1 MHFSVSGDYT
11 KALDY
16 SVIAG
21 DKAKAAYANTD
32 AVRHYGRA
40 IEAARRQRDRHTTE
54 QSLLWQKLGEVQD
67 LMGQFEASRESFSRG
82 LGHARTSPQAM
93 AELYL
98 RRAESW
104 YGSGN
109 LTQAKR
115 NLTQGRAALSRASGP
130 DAGGLAA
137 RIRAY
142 EASVLAGNGEF
153 RRSLT
158 VAREAVDLANQ
169 FGEEEA
175 KARSYTVL
183 DGANFMLGNDE
194 PLMGE
199 EAVTIFERLGLLDRS
214 VVVLNNLGAYAYW
227 GGDWE
232 GAMAWYQQGV
242 DAAER
247 SGNVVVAAHIRI
259 AIAEVLIGQR
269 RFEEAGPLLKEAERV
284 IRSAGAEHWIPFLD
298 LQMARYDIGT
308 GEVDSAINSLERQT
322 SEQLAGVE
330 SDWTAE
336 VVVVLAGALITVGR
350 LTDSLALLDR
360 FEREH
365 TELASQVKPGI
376 TRLRAMAI
384 MAEDTESAG
393 AGLLDALADAKDA
406 GDALEIVLDLE
417 LLTEM
422 GPTLVGSDPFSPS
435 ELDSLRSQL
444 RIRDLSTT

>member
-1 MHFSVSGDYT
+1 
-11 KALDY
+11 
-16 SVIAG
+16 
-21 DKAKAAYANTD
+21 
-32 AVRHYGRA
+32 
-40 IEAARRQRDRHTTE
+40 
-54 QSLLWQKLGEVQD
+54 LWQKLGEVQY
-67 LMGQFEASRESFSRG
+67 LTGQLEASRESFSRG
-82 LGHARTSPQAM
+82 LSFARNSPQTT

-109 LTQAKR
+109 LTQAQR
-115 NLTQGRAALSRASGP
+115 NLTQARTALSRTSGSG
-130 DAGGLAA
+130 AGGLAA

-158 VAREAVDLANQ
+158 VAREAVDLANR
-169 FGEEEA
+169 FGEKEA

-199 EAVTIFERLGLLDRS
+199 EAVAIFEQLGLLNRS
-214 VVVLNNLGAYAYW
+214 VLVLNNLGAYAFW

-232 GAMAWYQQGV
+232 KAMAWYRRGI

-247 SGNVVVAAHIRI
+247 SGNVVEAGHIRI

-269 RFEEAGPLLKEAERV
+269 RFEEAGPLLEEAERV
-284 IRSAGAEHWIPFLD
+284 MRSAGAQHSIPFLD

-308 GEVDSAINSLERQT
+308 GEVDSAINSLERQV

-336 VVVVLAGALITVGR
+336 VVVVLGGALITVGR
-350 LTDSLALLDR
+350 LIESLALLDR
-360 FEREH
+360 LEREH
-365 TELASQVKPGI
+365 PELASQVKPGVK
-376 TRLRAMAI
+376 RLRAMAL
-384 MAEDTESAG
+384 MGEDTESAG

-422 GPTLVGSDPFSPS
+422 GPTHVGSDPFAPS
-435 ELDSLRSQL
+435 ELDALRSQL
-444 RIRDLSTT
+444 GIREFLSS